1 VTTRPSRFNPTSPAR
16 PAPGPDA
23 TAAAAERAE
32 RLVDAVLGA
41 VAFRDVAVPRTQVK
55 GRMRLLTRA
64 ETAQVNVD
72 LRREMA
78 DRYHL
83 TEPTPGMFEAFAEYR
98 EERVLRTIAVA
109 MRDPADPSRPLADLD
124 EWATC
129 DDQQLVALWEAYKDL
144 QDELDPLGPSAPGLT
159 GEEVAAL
166 KAAAGKG
173 EADLLM
179 SYGSR
184 RLALFVITS
193 AAPPPS

>member
-1 VTTRPSRFNPTSPAR
+1 VTRPSRFSPTSPAR
-16 PAPGPDA
+16 P
-23 TAAAAERAE
+23 TAAAPDADTAAAGRAE
-32 RLVDAVLGA
+32 RLVDAVLGG
-41 VAFRDVAVPRTQVK
+41 VTYKDVTVPRTQVK

-64 ETAQVNVD
+64 ESAQLSVD

-78 DRYHL
+78 ERYSL

-98 EERVLRTIAVA
+98 EERVLRTVAVA
-109 MRDPADPSRPLADLD
+109 VRDPADPTRPLADLE

-129 DDQQLVALWEAYKDL
+129 DDTQLVALWQAYKDL
-144 QDELDPLGPSAPGLT
+144 QDELDPLGPNAAGLT
-159 GEEVAAL
+159 EQEVAAL

-184 RLALFVITS
+184 RLALFAISS
-193 AAPPPS
+193 AGPPPT